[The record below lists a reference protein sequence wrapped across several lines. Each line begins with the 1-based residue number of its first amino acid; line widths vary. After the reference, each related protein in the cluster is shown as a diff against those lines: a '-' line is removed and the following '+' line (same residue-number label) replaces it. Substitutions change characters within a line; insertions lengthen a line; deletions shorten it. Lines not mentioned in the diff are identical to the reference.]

1 MPFSRY
7 CFFPGSGFDQ
17 PHDDDQNGRRR
28 TDTDRYVES
37 TGYSKSSIAG
47 KYVFYALL
55 ATVGGSVLGVLA
67 GEKIFPYVIID
78 AYRIM
83 YQHMD
88 GMVLDYQLDH
98 ALVASLVALFCT
110 MQERFLP
117 VERNWQVHRR
127 SYASA
132 SAQRR

>member
-1 MPFSRY
+1 
-7 CFFPGSGFDQ
+7 
-17 PHDDDQNGRRR
+17 
-28 TDTDRYVES
+28 
-37 TGYSKSSIAG
+37 
-47 KYVFYALL
+47 
-55 ATVGGSVLGVLA
+55 
-67 GEKIFPYVIID
+67 
-78 AYRIM
+78 M

-127 SYASA
+127 FLCVRPR
-132 SAQRR
+132 QRREKSLSGKDRFYLETLKLQLEIHGTEPFPL